1 MEEPME
7 WMVEH
12 KAAHDYV
19 VVTTRGEF
27 SVKDHLRMTQD
38 IVSRDFWRPGTAVL
52 FDHRG
57 LDFAASGFSAMRS
70 AGENHT
76 AYDARIGD
84 GKAAVLMRTQADY
97 GRGRQFEML
106 TEGQVEAR
114 LRIFLDESEALGWL
128 LE

>member
-1 MEEPME
+1 ME
-7 WMVEH
+7 WTVEH
-12 KAAHDYV
+12 RAAQDYV

-27 SVKDHLRMTQD
+27 AVDDHLRMTED
-38 IVSRDFWRPGTAVL
+38 IVSRDFWRPGMAVL
-52 FDHRG
+52 FDHRE
-57 LDFAASGFSAMRS
+57 LDFGASGFSAMRS

-76 AYDARIGD
+76 AHDARIGD

-114 LRIFLDESEALGWL
+114 LRIFLDEDEALGWL
-128 LE
+128 LD